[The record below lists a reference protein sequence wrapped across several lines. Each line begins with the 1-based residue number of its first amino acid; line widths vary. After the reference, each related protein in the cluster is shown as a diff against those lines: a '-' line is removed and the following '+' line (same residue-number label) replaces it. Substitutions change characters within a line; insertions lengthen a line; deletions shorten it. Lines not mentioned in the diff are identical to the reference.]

1 MKTLNWKVIMFVAIS
16 MMLSGLAISVY
27 GLGVDDH
34 STVFMGLATIGAVC
48 VSWWFWVM
56 FIIRSM
62 IDNTERTLSNI
73 ESIRHDLST
82 VKTLIKQE
90 RSLSSE
96 INKDIKGTS

>member
-27 GLGVDDH
+27 GLGVDNH
-34 STVFMGLATIGAVC
+34 RTVFVGLTAIGVVC

-62 IDNTERTLSNI
+62 IANTERTLTNI
-73 ESIRHDLST
+73 ESIRHDLNI
-82 VKTLIKQE
+82 VKTLITQE
-90 RSLSSE
+90 RYLASE
-96 INKDIKGTS
+96 INKDIKGT